1 MMAISE
7 DWTHYNNQTS
17 MGTEFRPVVCPDF
30 PITDLPGKGVIM
42 KAFVLIKIRAGDVND
57 VVSQLREI
65 PSVSEAHMTF
75 GPYDAVVVIDSPD
88 LSSIGTLIS
97 SSIQPIKGV
106 EQTLT
111 CLAADL

>member
-1 MMAISE
+1 
-7 DWTHYNNQTS
+7 
-17 MGTEFRPVVCPDF
+17 
-30 PITDLPGKGVIM
+30 M

-57 VVSQLREI
+57 VVSQLRGI

-75 GPYDAVVVIDSPD
+75 GPYDAVAVIDSSD

-97 SSIQPIKGV
+97 SSIQPIDGV

-111 CLAADL
+111 CLAADM